1 MTGKRANLFGQGRP
15 ENPYDERDEPAETP
29 QRATAAQL
37 AARKIKS
44 AKPRRAAGAS
54 SGLSQSVNFSGAQP
68 SSGFN
73 FGASAPI
80 GGGGDSGANAPT
92 GMFGGFGASTTNS
105 FPPAQASNA
114 NSNSTFTNNSFPAPT
129 FGAMNQSSGFQPPT
143 GGFDFSPASST
154 NNPFGGLNGGAP
166 ATNGASTGFGGSM
179 FGSQPASNPFGGAQ
193 QDTSSSTPS
202 TSMFG
207 TTNGASTP
215 TFTFGG
221 ASSSAAAPSL
231 PAPASQPTFTFG
243 ANAST
248 PAAPST
254 PSFKFG
260 ASASAAP
267 ASTSAPAFQFG
278 ATSSAAPAST
288 LAPTSSSSL
297 FNFGGTTQNNA
308 SPAATPAFGGFGAA
322 SDAQQSQSTPAPA
335 AAPTGLFNFGAATP
349 VPAEPATSASNM
361 FGNVTTSAPASAGN
375 PFASLQA
382 TTTSSTP
389 QFNFGQPQEAPTSQ
403 AATPAS
409 APMFGFGQ
417 TSEPQQTQESAPAS
431 APLFNFGQPS
441 EPPKAQE
448 STPDSTPK
456 FGFGQSQETPKA
468 QEATPATTSLF
479 NSAPETPK
487 PNNLFAGLPKPASTP
502 APNFSSMFG
511 ASQSKENAPKETEK
525 PAVASMF
532 QAPEAP
538 KTNMFSGFS
547 TPQPAKTADN
557 EQAKAG
563 GMFTAQP
570 KPSNGFTFQ
579 AFGSNNAQ
587 EASTPSKPQ
596 AAATQETSSQ
606 PPSASSNSNPFASL
620 PSSSN
625 GSSGLFNKAQP
636 PAPPTPAQ
644 STVSD
649 VAATPQLPKIGKLS
663 VPKDW
668 VVENIPT
675 PQHPEELV
683 DHIVQ
688 LGIELEA
695 MNLKFREIITN
706 ASLIADWSALSIWH
720 HQQSR
725 TLKTKIDNAKKQR
738 AAAHGVTGNESTLST
753 KRSATEES
761 SSQESSKRSRPSEPS
776 TPTPKS
782 TFSSTT
788 TPKANPPA
796 TASSSLF
803 SKAIS
808 QGTTPE
814 KSAEPPKTASAAP
827 VQSTGFTPLFSA
839 SVGPSAPKSNV
850 SGFTPSLSASTGS
863 SSLNGVDSSKSAPKA
878 SAASTGFTP
887 SFGAP
892 KAASAGGF
900 KPSFGGSSG
909 GSTDFMA
916 AFAKTAKTYEQLA
929 AERKK
934 KAKDADYDS
943 DDETEEEWSAR
954 YDKEEAE
961 RLAKEKEAVKSA
973 SGFSI
978 PGSANASGAT
988 TPTSVAEPAKQPAND
1003 KPTTSANPFASL
1015 SKPVTEDKSAASTN
1029 PFASLSKPA
1038 SGTSSPNL
1046 FSASSPAPSAS
1057 GGRSV
1062 FDTPSAAPSPSGNLF
1077 SHLSSGESS
1086 TNQDDT
1092 DDEDD
1097 RAASTSP
1104 KRKLAESETDSDDT
1118 ANKKQVSGT
1127 KGSLLSRM
1135 TRADDAESEAE
1146 KESDKPTSTFGQTNG
1161 ASTPTNKPFAFFN
1174 FDNAGANTAPPK
1186 NTFAGDQTFKV
1197 GSPIKFGAPA
1207 TEKKKDGPIFQFQP
1221 ATPSPAEFSTTPAKP
1236 PPANSLFNFG
1246 GAGGSS
1252 LLAPNFGAS
1261 APSSVPSSVFNSRAG
1276 TPASENEASKDTGA
1290 QDDDEEEKHEQVDL
1304 SQLTAEEK
1312 ASNDVVFH
1320 IDLAL
1325 AKQQVDQGDGTK
1337 KWENFARGPL
1347 WILKDK
1353 ESGKC
1358 FVRIRIPSG
1367 ATPLNYQILPALR
1380 STVAGGSRKMVQATR
1395 PGKDKGLTPVYFAVK
1410 SSEIAEEFSRK
1421 YNEAI
1426 PPS

>member
-1 MTGKRANLFGQGRP
+1 MVDKYSPAHRRAVRTRRIHNQRAA
-15 ENPYDERDEPAETP
+15 NATP
-29 QRATAAQL
+29 Q
-37 AARKIKS
+37 
-44 AKPRRAAGAS
+44 
-54 SGLSQSVNFSGAQP
+54 GLSQSVNFSGGQAP
-68 SSGFN
+68 SSFN

-80 GGGGDSGANAPT
+80 GGGGDNGANAST
-92 GMFGGFGASTTNS
+92 GMFGGAFGGSTTNS

-129 FGAMNQSSGFQPPT
+129 FGAANQSSGFQPPT

-154 NNPFGGLNGGAP
+154 NNPFGGLNGRAP
-166 ATNGASTGFGGSM
+166 ATNGASTPFGGSI
-179 FGSQPASNPFGGAQ
+179 FGAQPASNPFGGAQ
-193 QDTSSSTPS
+193 QDTSSAAPS
-202 TSMFG
+202 TGMFG

-215 TFTFGG
+215 AFTFGG
-221 ASSSAAAPSL
+221 ASSSEAAPSQ

-243 ANAST
+243 ANTFTPAE

-254 PSFKFG
+254 PNFQFG
-260 ASASAAP
+260 ASAPAAP

-278 ATSSAAPAST
+278 ATSSAAPVST
-288 LAPTSSSSL
+288 PAPASSSSL
-297 FNFGGTTQNNA
+297 FNFGGATQNNA
-308 SPAATPAFGGFGAA
+308 SPAATPAFGGFGA
-322 SDAQQSQSTPAPA
+322 QTSQSTPAPA
-335 AAPTGLFNFGAATP
+335 TATPATASTGLFSFGAATTM
-349 VPAEPATSASNM
+349 PAEPATPATNM
-361 FGNVTTSAPASAGN
+361 FGNVTTSAPAPANN
-375 PFASLQA
+375 PFASLQ
-382 TTTSSTP
+382 TSTPSSTP
-389 QFNFGQPQEAPTSQ
+389 QFKFGQAQEAPASQ
-403 AATPAS
+403 AAAPAS

-417 TSEPQQTQESAPAS
+417 TSEPQKAQESTPAS

-448 STPDSTPK
+448 ATPDSTPT

-468 QEATPATTSLF
+468 QEATPAPSSLF

-487 PNNLFAGLPKPASTP
+487 TNNLFAGLPKPASAP

-511 ASQSKENAPKETEK
+511 ASQSNESAPKETEK
-525 PAVASMF
+525 PAAAPMF

-570 KPSNGFTFQ
+570 KPSSGFTFQ

-587 EASTPSKPQ
+587 ETSTPSKPQ
-596 AAATQETSSQ
+596 AAATQETSTQ
-606 PPSASSNSNPFASL
+606 PPPASSNSNPFASL

-625 GSSGLFNKAQP
+625 GSSGLFSKAQP
-636 PAPPTPAQ
+636 PASPAPAQ
-644 STVSD
+644 SE
-649 VAATPQLPKIGKLS
+649 ATPQLPKIGKLS

-668 VVENIPT
+668 VVDDVSA
-675 PQHPEELV
+675 PQDPEKLV

-706 ASLIADWSALSIWH
+706 ASLTADWSALSIWH

-725 TLKTKIDNAKKQR
+725 TLKAKIDNAKKQR

-753 KRSATEES
+753 KRKTNEEN
-761 SSQESSKRSRPSEPS
+761 SSQQSSKRSRPAEPS

-782 TFSSTT
+782 TFTSST

-814 KSAEPPKTASAAP
+814 KSSEPPKTAAAAP
-827 VQSTGFTPLFSA
+827 AQSTGFTPSSSA

-850 SGFTPSLSASTGS
+850 SGFSPTFSASTGS
-863 SSLNGVDSSKSAPKA
+863 SSLNGVDSSKTAPVSTGFTPTFGAPKA

-887 SFGAP
+887 TFGAP

-900 KPSFGGSSG
+900 TPSLGGSSG
-909 GSTDFMA
+909 GSTNFMA

-973 SGFSI
+973 SGFSL

-988 TPTSVAEPAKQPAND
+988 TPTPVAEPTKQPVND
-1003 KPTTSANPFASL
+1003 KPATSANPFASL
-1015 SKPVTEDKSAASTN
+1015 PKPVIEDKPAASAN
-1029 PFASLSKPA
+1029 PFAGLSKPA

-1046 FSASSPAPSAS
+1046 FRAASPAPSAS
-1057 GGRSV
+1057 GRSV

-1077 SHLSSGESS
+1077 SHLSSGASS
-1086 TNQDDT
+1086 TNQDDS

-1104 KRKLAESETDSDDT
+1104 KRKLADSETDSDDT

-1135 TRADDAESEAE
+1135 TRADDSESEAE
-1146 KESDKPTSTFGQTNG
+1146 KESDKPASTFGQTNG

-1174 FDNAGANTAPPK
+1174 FDNAGANSAPPK
-1186 NTFAGDQTFKV
+1186 NTFAGDQTFKA
-1197 GSPIKFGAPA
+1197 GSPITFGGAPA

-1236 PPANSLFNFG
+1236 PPANGLFSFG

-1276 TPASENEASKDTGA
+1276 TPASENEASKDTAA
-1290 QDDDEEEKHEQVDL
+1290 QDDDEGEKHEQVDL

-1426 PPS
+1426 PTS

>member
-1 MTGKRANLFGQGRP
+1 MQK
-15 ENPYDERDEPAETP
+15 
-29 QRATAAQL
+29 
-37 AARKIKS
+37 
-44 AKPRRAAGAS
+44 
-54 SGLSQSVNFSGAQP
+54 
-68 SSGFN
+68 
-73 FGASAPI
+73 
-80 GGGGDSGANAPT
+80 
-92 GMFGGFGASTTNS
+92 
-105 FPPAQASNA
+105 
-114 NSNSTFTNNSFPAPT
+114 
-129 FGAMNQSSGFQPPT
+129 
-143 GGFDFSPASST
+143 
-154 NNPFGGLNGGAP
+154 
-166 ATNGASTGFGGSM
+166 
-179 FGSQPASNPFGGAQ
+179 
-193 QDTSSSTPS
+193 
-202 TSMFG
+202 
-207 TTNGASTP
+207 
-215 TFTFGG
+215 
-221 ASSSAAAPSL
+221 
-231 PAPASQPTFTFG
+231 
-243 ANAST
+243 
-248 PAAPST
+248 
-254 PSFKFG
+254 
-260 ASASAAP
+260 
-267 ASTSAPAFQFG
+267 
-278 ATSSAAPAST
+278 
-288 LAPTSSSSL
+288 
-297 FNFGGTTQNNA
+297 NA

-322 SDAQQSQSTPAPA
+322 FDAQTSQSTPAQAVATPA
-335 AAPTGLFNFGAATP
+335 SASTGLFGFGAATP
-349 VPAEPATSASNM
+349 MPAEPATSAPNM
-361 FGNVTTSAPASAGN
+361 FGNVTTSASAPANN
-375 PFASLQA
+375 PFASLQ
-382 TTTSSTP
+382 TSTPSSTP
-389 QFNFGQPQEAPTSQ
+389 QFNFGQTQEAPASQ
-403 AATPAS
+403 AAAPAS

-417 TSEPQQTQESAPAS
+417 TSEPQQAQESAPAS
-431 APLFNFGQPS
+431 APLFKFGQPS
-441 EPPKAQE
+441 DPPKAQE
-448 STPDSTPK
+448 ATPDSTPK
-456 FGFGQSQETPKA
+456 FGFGQSQATPMA

-479 NSAPETPK
+479 NSAPETPTT
-487 PNNLFAGLPKPASTP
+487 NNLFAGLAKPASTP
-502 APNFSSMFG
+502 APNFSNMFG
-511 ASQSKENAPKETEK
+511 ASQSKESAPKETEK
-525 PAVASMF
+525 PAVAPMF

-570 KPSNGFTFQ
+570 KPSTGFAFQ
-579 AFGSNNAQ
+579 AFGSNNTQ

-596 AAATQETSSQ
+596 AAATQETSTQ

-620 PSSSN
+620 PGSSN
-625 GSSGLFNKAQP
+625 SSSGLFNKAQP
-636 PAPPTPAQ
+636 PTSPAPAQ
-644 STVSD
+644 STASD
-649 VAATPQLPKIGKLS
+649 VAPTPQLPKIGKLS

-668 VVENIPT
+668 VVDDVSA
-675 PQHPEELV
+675 PQDTEKLV

-706 ASLIADWSALSIWH
+706 ASLTADWSALSIWH

-725 TLKTKIDNAKKQR
+725 TLKAKIDNAKKQR

-753 KRSATEES
+753 KRKTNEES
-761 SSQESSKRSRPSEPS
+761 SSQQSSKRSRPAEPS

-782 TFSSTT
+782 TFSSST

-808 QGTTPE
+808 QGTAPE

-827 VQSTGFTPLFSA
+827 VQSTGFTPSFSA

-850 SGFTPSLSASTGS
+850 SGFSPSFSASTGS
-863 SSLNGVDSSKSAPKA
+863 SSLNGVDSSKTAPVSTGFTPTFGAPKA
-878 SAASTGFTP
+878 SAASAGFTP
-887 SFGAP
+887 TFGAP

-900 KPSFGGSSG
+900 TPSLGGSSG
-909 GSTDFMA
+909 GSTNFMA

-943 DDETEEEWSAR
+943 DDETEDEWSAR
-954 YDKEEAE
+954 YDREEAE

-973 SGFSI
+973 SGFSL

-988 TPTSVAEPAKQPAND
+988 TPTPVAEPTKQPVDD

-1015 SKPVTEDKSAASTN
+1015 KKPMIEDKPAASTN
-1029 PFASLSKPA
+1029 PFAALSKPA
-1038 SGTSSPNL
+1038 SGTSSPNM
-1046 FSASSPAPSAS
+1046 FRAASPAPSAS
-1057 GGRSV
+1057 GRSV

-1077 SHLSSGESS
+1077 SHLSSGASS

-1104 KRKLAESETDSDDT
+1104 KRKLADSETDSDDT
-1118 ANKKQVSGT
+1118 ANKKQVTGT

-1146 KESDKPTSTFGQTNG
+1146 KESDKPASTLGQTNG

-1186 NTFAGDQTFKV
+1186 NTFAGDQTFKA
-1197 GSPIKFGAPA
+1197 GSPIKFGGAPA

-1236 PPANSLFNFG
+1236 PPANGLFSFG

-1276 TPASENEASKDTGA
+1276 TPASENEASKDTAA
-1290 QDDDEEEKHEQVDL
+1290 QDDDEGEKHEQVDL

-1426 PPS
+1426 PTS